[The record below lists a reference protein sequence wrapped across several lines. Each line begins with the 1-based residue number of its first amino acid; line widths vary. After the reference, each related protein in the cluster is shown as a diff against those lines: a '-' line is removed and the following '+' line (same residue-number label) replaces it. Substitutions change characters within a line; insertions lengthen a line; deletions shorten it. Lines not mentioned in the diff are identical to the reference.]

1 METTPTETM
10 PPAVPLQKR
19 PSIIEQYNELS
30 KDQDFQQKMTVTTTL
45 ILEVYRVLMGAMLIL
60 FVPQNCDGEMCS
72 LSGNFYRDDNGLT
85 KTAFAL
91 NLFTVASFLVLYKI
105 EVTRENKMIN
115 YLNVNP
121 ELPRDDDAVKEALE
135 QLEIS
140 KKEEI
145 WTLDKHYQQA
155 GYFSMGAFSINSAL
169 SSYVIFTNFLNDKT
183 LTVLFTNLL
192 FMGLKIN
199 DVFTV
204 VKTDKNIFL
213 SAYLT
218 RKIQYNDIDP
228 DHCPKEEKDIES
240 ATSNENQVP
249 DQTIVEA

>member
-1 METTPTETM
+1 M
-10 PPAVPLQKR
+10 PPIPPTVPLKKR

-60 FVPQNCDGEMCS
+60 FVPQNCDGEICS
-72 LSGNFYRDDNGLT
+72 LSGNFYRADNGLT
-85 KTAFAL
+85 KSAFAL

-121 ELPRDDDAVKEALE
+121 ELPRDDDAVKDALE
-135 QLEIS
+135 HLEIS

-169 SSYVIFTNFLNDKT
+169 SSYVILTNFLNDKT
-183 LTVLFTNLL
+183 LTVLLTNLL

-240 ATSNENQVP
+240 ATSIENEVS